1 MDAPLSGCTS
11 PLVARERATER
22 TSGTFDTEML
32 HILFIAPLVL
42 ALVAPAL
49 VPILHARFRWTIPAA
64 FVPACL
70 VVLAA
75 LASAPTHWGH
85 AKAAGSDDFTNT
97 GDLALLVLY
106 ALVAGAIGLL
116 VAIVVWGGSRWL
128 RNDAA

>member
-1 MDAPLSGCTS
+1 M
-11 PLVARERATER
+11 V
-22 TSGTFDTEML
+22 
-32 HILFIAPLVL
+32 HILFLAPLML

-49 VPILHARFRWTIPAA
+49 VPILRARFRWTIPAA

-97 GDLALLVLY
+97 GDLAFLVLF
-106 ALVAGAIGLL
+106 ALAAGVIGLTL
-116 VAIVVWGGSRWL
+116 AIVVWGVVRWTC
-128 RNDAA
+128 AIKKS